1 MQNRS
6 EIIKLNQQLNEVH
19 SFLEEMRSTTSNNQ
33 KLEILKKHSSNEFLA
48 KVFFYTYNPF
58 YKYNVHQ
65 RTILKRSDL
74 IAPINKYNDIF
85 DLLDDLRLRNLTGHS
100 AIQEINCFKQYLQ
113 PKATEVLFHILDRD
127 LQMRASTAS
136 INKVF
141 KNCIPTFSVA
151 LAASYKP
158 GSVNFEDTNQQWY
171 GSRKLDGV
179 RCLAIKQDNDV
190 KFISRSG
197 KEFTTLDKVKQE
209 ILSLGCD
216 TDFVLDGEM
225 CIMNE
230 SGADDF
236 QGIIKEIR
244 RKNHTIENP
253 KFLVFDC
260 LTIEEFE
267 SRTGNTNLKD
277 RLQRCAIESICTN
290 YDNLKTLT
298 VLEQIHL
305 TSETQFAEM
314 VSDAEKQGYEGI
326 MVRANTAY
334 EGKRSKNLLKV
345 KKMHDEEY
353 IVKRVDLGDMRFV
366 ENGKEII
373 KDVLRNI
380 IIEHKGC
387 DVAVGSGFSK
397 QQREY
402 YFANPNELLG
412 KTVTIQYFEETQ
424 NQEGGLSLRFPVIKH
439 IYQNGRHC

>member
-1 MQNRS
+1 MQNQ
-6 EIIKLNQQLNEVH
+6 INQLIEVH
-19 SFLEEMRSTTSNNQ
+19 SFLQEMRSTTSNTK
-33 KLEILKKHSSNEFLA
+33 KLEILKKHSTNEFLFQ
-48 KVFFYTYNPF
+48 VFHYTYNPF
-58 YKYNVHQ
+58 FKYGVHQ
-65 RTILKRSDL
+65 RNILKKSELEQPIYEAVDL
-74 IAPINKYNDIF
+74 F
-85 DLLDDLRLRNLTGHS
+85 FLLDALRLRTITGHT
-100 AIQEINCFKQYLQ
+100 AIGAINSYTKNL
-113 PKATEVLFHILDRD
+113 PIEAKEVFFHIIDRD
-127 LQMRASTAS
+127 FQMRASTSS

-179 RCLAIKQDNDV
+179 RCLAIKQGNEV
-190 KFISRSG
+190 KFVSRSG
-197 KEFTTLDKVKQE
+197 KEFDTLDKVKQE

-244 RKNHTIENP
+244 RKNHTIEKP

-260 LTIEEFE
+260 LTLDEFE
-267 SRTGNTNLKD
+267 SRIGNTNLKE

-290 YDNLKTLT
+290 YNDLKTLT

-326 MVRANTAY
+326 MVRANSTY
-334 EGKRSKNLLKV
+334 EGKRSNNLLKV

-353 IVKRVDLGDMRFV
+353 IVKRCDLGDMRFV

-380 IIEHKGC
+380 IIEHKGYE
-387 DVAVGSGFSK
+387 VAVGSGFSK
-397 QQREY
+397 QQREHY
-402 YFANPNELLG
+402 YANPNELLG

-439 IYQNGRHC
+439 VYQNGRQC